1 MASSPVFV
9 AAPPMMQAALRCRIP
24 GPVKPDFGRERA
36 PAVGFA
42 LYVSETDRI
51 PAASAILVSRPQ
63 ASRLMGRRAASGLLG
78 NAGDSSAGHLTC

>member
-1 MASSPVFV
+1 M
-9 AAPPMMQAALRCRIP
+9 
-24 GPVKPDFGRERA
+24 KPDFGREQA

-63 ASRLMGRRAASGLLG
+63 AFRLMGRRAASGLLG
-78 NAGDSSAGHLTC
+78 NAGDSSAGHLTCLSSTIGSDGDREGLRRRNHADG